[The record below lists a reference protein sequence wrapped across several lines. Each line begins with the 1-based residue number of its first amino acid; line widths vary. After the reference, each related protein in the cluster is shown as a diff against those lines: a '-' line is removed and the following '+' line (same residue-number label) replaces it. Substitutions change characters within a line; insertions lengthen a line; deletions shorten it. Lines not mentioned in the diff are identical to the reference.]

1 MPTIFA
7 HGAFGYT
14 AAKLFRGAAVNS
26 SLRLAAVTL
35 AILPDADALLL
46 PLIPYGHPLGH
57 RGFTHSLC
65 FAAGCGIAA
74 AFLLRRAEPS
84 IPWLRLALFFALV
97 TASHGFFDALTSG
110 GLGVAFFA
118 PFDNT
123 RYFFPYRPIPVS
135 PLAARALLTQ
145 RGLRV
150 LGWELGLFWTFA
162 VAAALWQR
170 QTAWRCVLACLCVLA
185 GVLAWLSA

>member
-14 AAKLFRGAAVNS
+14 AAKLFRGATTNP
-26 SLRLAAVTL
+26 SLSLASIAL
-35 AILPDADALLL
+35 AILPDVDALWL
-46 PLIPYGHPLGH
+46 PLIPYHHPLGH
-57 RGFTHSLC
+57 RGFTHSLF
-65 FAAGCGIAA
+65 FASCCGIIAA
-74 AFLLRRAEPS
+74 WLLRRVEPS
-84 IPWLRLALFFALV
+84 IPWPRRALFFALI
-97 TASHGFFDALTSG
+97 TASHGFFDALTTG

-135 PLAARALLTQ
+135 PLSGRALLGA

-150 LGWELGLFWTFA
+150 LGWE
-162 VAAALWQR
+162 
-170 QTAWRCVLACLCVLA
+170 
-185 GVLAWLSA
+185 